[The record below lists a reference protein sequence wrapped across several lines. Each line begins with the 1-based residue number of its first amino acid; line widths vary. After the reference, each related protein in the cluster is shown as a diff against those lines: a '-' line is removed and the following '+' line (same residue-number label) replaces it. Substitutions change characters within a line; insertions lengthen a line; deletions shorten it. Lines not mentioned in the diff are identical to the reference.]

1 MGEKRERREVV
12 TRSTAPSHD
21 LKGVVKNAAQV
32 NPGQATAFRLE
43 SRRVDFKIAILKR
56 VIYTLDGS
64 KYIE

>member
-1 MGEKRERREVV
+1 V

-64 KYIE
+64 KWIE